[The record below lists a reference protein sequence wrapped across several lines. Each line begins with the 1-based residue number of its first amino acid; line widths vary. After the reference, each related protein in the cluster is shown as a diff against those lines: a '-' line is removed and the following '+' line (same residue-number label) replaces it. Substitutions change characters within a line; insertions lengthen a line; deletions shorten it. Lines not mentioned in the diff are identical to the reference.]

1 MDEKDKGTEGLPD
14 KKVQIKAK
22 REKNQ
27 ELILEHQME
36 EWRYLNEYVNKINLD
51 YQRAIMLIS
60 AISAILL
67 AVFSNEKD
75 KIDPLVVM
83 IIPPVILVVDAWQSK

>member
-83 IIPPVILVVDAWQSK
+83 IIPPVILVVDA